1 MLFPFYISCP
11 WPLLLYSA
19 STAVMCTRPFCPLS
33 IAGATGCCRWVTDWL
48 ADWVRARQKDR
59 AHPQN
64 IFLATWQCPSLSLP
78 ICISNA
84 HFYCGCCVQNP
95 DIVLVHYLNVP
106 YPDDNKMAVIAPS
119 LALWGDKKEWT
130 KEELVSQLKPMCKE
144 ITINIYGVG
153 ANRHRPRNRS
163 II

>member
-48 ADWVRARQKDR
+48 AGWGQDR
-59 AHPQN
+59 KTGPTHKTY
-64 IFLATWQCPSLSLP
+64 FLPHDNVPSH
-78 ICISNA
+78 ISNA

-153 ANRHRPRNRS
+153 ATAPA
-163 II
+163 IVQ